1 MKFCAWRTVSERFCL
16 PNEAV
21 RHREIPDSTT
31 LTTKTKIMSKKI
43 SYSDLSELDSQIAE
57 LQELYSHVEI
67 LTFGIGFCLVYI
79 LA

>member
-1 MKFCAWRTVSERFCL
+1 
-16 PNEAV
+16 
-21 RHREIPDSTT
+21 
-31 LTTKTKIMSKKI
+31 MSKKI

-79 LA
+79 LD